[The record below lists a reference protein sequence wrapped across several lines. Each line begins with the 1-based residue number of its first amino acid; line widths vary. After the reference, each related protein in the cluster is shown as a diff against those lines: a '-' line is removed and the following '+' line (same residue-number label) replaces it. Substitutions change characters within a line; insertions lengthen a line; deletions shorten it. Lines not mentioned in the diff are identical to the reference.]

1 MKVNKIAIELFSLAI
16 LSGSLVA
23 CSPKATTKSVT
34 PVSKTE
40 NVSAV
45 NSNIK
50 TKEELFDD
58 DDYTVNFDDSGAI
71 KLNLSD
77 LSLVNGD
84 GVSVFDRK
92 ITISKGGIYVLNGKL
107 ESGQVVVDVKDDEK
121 VRLILNGVDI
131 SSSTNTPIFVKNA
144 KKVIITLAANTE
156 NNLSLDGKVTKTEE
170 NNDSVIYS
178 NSDLSFNGTGVL
190 NLSSGYGKGIISQDK
205 LVFVDG
211 KYDLDTLD
219 HSVKAKTGLAIAD
232 GSYNIKT
239 GEEGD
244 GLKAEHDSDKSLG
257 YIYIDNGKFDIS
269 VGDDGIGAS
278 SNVTINGG
286 DINISKSTE
295 GIEGEKIDIT
305 GGNIKVVSSDD
316 GINASSSNKDSA
328 VNKEDLYIKISG
340 GNVQVNANGDGI
352 DSNGNFFVTGGETF
366 VEGPT
371 DNGNAAVDYD
381 GTGTITGG
389 VFVAVGSDGMA
400 QSFGDSST
408 QGNIL
413 TSFSGKQKGTL
424 KVSDKN
430 GNLIKEFTPVKEYK
444 SVVVSTPDL
453 KQGGSYVL
461 STDSEKSEITLDKIS
476 YGNSRGEFG
485 RPKKNKENER
495 PQDKPH

>member
-1 MKVNKIAIELFSLAI
+1 M
-16 LSGSLVA
+16 
-23 CSPKATTKSVT
+23 
-34 PVSKTE
+34 
-40 NVSAV
+40 
-45 NSNIK
+45 
-50 TKEELFDD
+50 
-58 DDYTVNFDDSGAI
+58 
-71 KLNLSD
+71 
-77 LSLVNGD
+77 
-84 GVSVFDRK
+84 
-92 ITISKGGIYVLNGKL
+92 
-107 ESGQVVVDVKDDEK
+107 
-121 VRLILNGVDI
+121 
-131 SSSTNTPIFVKNA
+131 
-144 KKVIITLAANTE
+144 
-156 NNLSLDGKVTKTEE
+156 
-170 NNDSVIYS
+170 
-178 NSDLSFNGTGVL
+178 
-190 NLSSGYGKGIISQDK
+190 
-205 LVFVDG
+205 
-211 KYDLDTLD
+211 
-219 HSVKAKTGLAIAD
+219 
-232 GSYNIKT
+232 
-239 GEEGD
+239 
-244 GLKAEHDSDKSLG
+244 
-257 YIYIDNGKFDIS
+257 
-269 VGDDGIGAS
+269 
-278 SNVTINGG
+278 
-286 DINISKSTE
+286 
-295 GIEGEKIDIT
+295 
-305 GGNIKVVSSDD
+305 VSSDD

-366 VEGPT
+366 VEGST

-400 QSFGDSST
+400 QSFGDGST

-485 RPKKNKENER
+485 RPEKNKENER